1 MSVLKFKNLF
11 IGLLIMAPASLWA
24 ATGLSLQEA
33 EQLALQRDTVN
44 KSFKQQAQAYSEQ
57 AKASDTWADPRIKF
71 GTQAVPVDSFDLQQ
85 EPMTQ
90 VIVGYQQMLPR
101 GDSLAY
107 KSAAMMAMQRMELA
121 RADKRQREVLMK
133 VRQAWLD
140 VVLQEKSIRIIQENR
155 GLFEQMLDISQAFYA
170 SGRQQQQDVVQ
181 AELEISLV
189 DDRLEQARSKL
200 IVAQARLAKWVGEEN
215 LQNGVAIDQANLQL
229 PSLPSISKL
238 ETRLEQ
244 NPELIVIREKIVN
257 QQKKLDIADEQYSP
271 QWAFDVNYGLR
282 SGNNPDGSSR
292 ADFLSAMVSL
302 DLPVFTE
309 NKQDRMLSAE
319 KQRLQAA
326 RYQQQDIKRQLLKRL
341 QAVLGRLQKLK
352 DRHQLYADKVLPQAK
367 QNADVSMSG
376 YQSGVVSFFT
386 LTRARVTELKTR
398 LSDLQIDVAYNKAF
412 AELQYLIGEK

>member
-1 MSVLKFKNLF
+1 MSILKFKKLC

-24 ATGLSLQEA
+24 AGLTLQEA
-33 EQLALQRDTVN
+33 EQLALQRDTLD
-44 KSFKQQAQAYSEQ
+44 KSFKQQAQAYGEQ
-57 AKASDTWADPRIKF
+57 AKAADTWADPRIKF

-101 GDSLAY
+101 GDSLEY
-107 KSAAMMAMQRMELA
+107 KSEAMMAMQRMELA
-121 RADKRQREVLMK
+121 RADKRRREVLMK

-215 LQNGVAIDQANLQL
+215 LQNGVAAEQADLQL
-229 PSLPSISKL
+229 AALPSIDEL
-238 ETRLEQ
+238 EASLEQ
-244 NPELIVIREKIVN
+244 HPELIAIREKIIN
-257 QQKKLDIADEQYSP
+257 QQKKLAIADEQYSP
-271 QWAFDVNYGLR
+271 QWAFDVNYGMR
-282 SGNNPDGSSR
+282 SGSNIDGSDRS
-292 ADFLSAMVSL
+292 DFLSAMVSL
-302 DLPVFTE
+302 DLPIFTE
-309 NKQDRMLSAE
+309 NKQDRNLSAE

-352 DRHQLYADKVLPQAK
+352 DRHQLYEDKVLPQAK

-412 AELQYLIGEK
+412 AELQYLTGEK

>member
-1 MSVLKFKNLF
+1 MSFLTVKNM
-11 IGLLIMAPASLWA
+11 IVAILIMAPMSLWA
-24 ATGLSLQEA
+24 AEGLSLEEA
-33 EQLALQRDTVN
+33 EQLALQRDTLN
-44 KSFKQQAQAYSEQ
+44 KSLQQQAMAYAEQ
-57 AKASDTWADPRIKF
+57 AKAADTWADPRIKV
-71 GTQAVPVDSFDLQQ
+71 GTQAVPLDSFDLQQ
-85 EPMTQ
+85 EQMTQ

-101 GDSLAY
+101 GDSLDY
-107 KSAAMMAMQRMELA
+107 QSEAMLAMQRMQLA
-121 RADKRQREVLMK
+121 KAEQRQRKVLMQ

-140 VVLQEKSIRIIQENR
+140 VVLQEKSIVIIQENR

-200 IVAQARLAKWVGEEN
+200 IVAQAKLAKWVGEDN
-215 LQNGVAIDQANLQL
+215 VQNGVDTEHADLALSTLQ
-229 PSLPSISKL
+229 SITKL
-238 ETRLEQ
+238 DKQLQQ
-244 NPELIVIREKIVN
+244 NPELMVVKEKILK
-257 QQKKLDIADEQYSP
+257 QQKTLDIADEQYNP
-271 QWAFDVNYGLR
+271 QWGFEVNYGFR
-282 SGNNPDGSSR
+282 SGNNPDGSKR
-292 ADFLSAMVSL
+292 PDFLTAMVSL

-309 NKQDRMLSAE
+309 NKQDRNLSAA

-326 RYQQQDIKRQLLKRL
+326 HYLQQDVKRVLQKRL

-352 DRHQLYADKVLPQAK
+352 DRHQLYEAKVLPQAK
-367 QNADVSMSG
+367 QNAQVSMSG

-398 LSDLQIDVAYNKAF
+398 LSYLQIEVAYNKAF